1 MSLQHAV
8 LTVAEMYR
16 ADALT
21 IESGKPGEVLMEAA
35 GAAVVR
41 EIAARWGACPVTI
54 LCGPGNNGGDG
65 FVVARLLGE
74 LGWPVRVGLLGDQD
88 ALRGDAAIMAGRW
101 TGRVAPLSSGLLDGA
116 GLVVDVPGP
125 ETLLVDERL

>member
-35 GAAVVR
+35 GAAVAR
-41 EIAARWGACPVTI
+41 EIAARWRTCPVTI
-54 LCGPGNNGGDG
+54 LCGPGTMG
-65 FVVARLLGE
+65 VTA
-74 LGWPVRVGLLGDQD
+74 
-88 ALRGDAAIMAGRW
+88 
-101 TGRVAPLSSGLLDGA
+101 SSSRACL
-116 GLVVDVPGP
+116 
-125 ETLLVDERL
+125 TN